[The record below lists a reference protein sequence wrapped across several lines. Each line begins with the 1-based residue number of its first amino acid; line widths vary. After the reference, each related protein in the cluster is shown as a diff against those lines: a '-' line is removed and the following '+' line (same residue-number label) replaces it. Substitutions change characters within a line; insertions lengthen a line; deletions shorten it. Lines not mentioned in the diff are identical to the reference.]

1 MKNPV
6 VDKDFKPKENFE
18 GYEFVETKV
27 DGNTTTHIYKQIQ
40 KQTRW
45 VTTDGKGL
53 KNPVVDKDFKP
64 KENFDGYEFV
74 ETKVDG
80 DTTVH
85 VYKQKQ
91 EPVTRWVDVNG
102 NVLKD
107 VQTGA
112 LPDKEGDDIPNYTF
126 VRTDI
131 DKDGNVTNV
140 YKQVT
145 KPKAKELP
153 NTGDASLM
161 ASIIGLGLTSLGV
174 TTLARRKR

>member
-18 GYEFVETKV
+18 GYEFVETNV
-27 DGNTTTHIYKQIQ
+27 DGN
-40 KQTRW
+40 
-45 VTTDGKGL
+45 D
-53 KNPVVDKDFKP
+53 
-64 KENFDGYEFV
+64 
-74 ETKVDG
+74 
-80 DTTVH
+80 TVH

-107 VQTGA
+107 VQKGA

-140 YKQVT
+140 YQQVT